1 MKKQFWLVVFILLI
15 AIVYFKVFTGIEA
28 VPLTADIENFPQQ
41 IGAFA
46 MSGSSELSEAV
57 LKELQVNSYI
67 SRDYRD
73 KDGYNLS
80 LYLGYYEEQRE
91 GAMIH
96 SPKHCM
102 PGSGWNPTESSV
114 VPVSI
119 PGPDLYGK
127 VKVNRIVFQKGM
139 DKLIMYYWYQGRNR
153 VVANEYIDRFYLIL
167 DAMIKH
173 RSEGA
178 LVRVTGSW
186 DGGGESEKKLQQFL
200 ASLFPVLQEHLP
212 Q

>member
-1 MKKQFWLVVFILLI
+1 MKKQFWLVVSILLI
-15 AIVYFKVFTGIEA
+15 ALVYFRVFTTIEA
-28 VPLTADIENFPQQ
+28 VNLPADIENFPQQ
-41 IGAFA
+41 IGTYT
-46 MSGSSELSEAV
+46 MSGSSEYSAAV
-57 LKELQVNSYI
+57 LQELKVSSYI

-73 KDGYNLS
+73 KDGDNLS

-91 GAMIH
+91 GSMIH

-102 PGSGWNPTESSV
+102 PGSGWSPVESSV
-114 VPVSI
+114 VPISI
-119 PGPDLYGK
+119 PGSDLYGE

-167 DAMIKH
+167 DSMIRH

-178 LVRVTGSW
+178 LVRVIGSW
-186 DGGGESEKKLQQFL
+186 DGSGESEKKLQQFL
-200 ASLFPVLQEHLP
+200 ASLFPVLQQHLP